1 VVAWALEFFDV
12 YADLMEPNFDSGLIG
27 FELVAVQMTVEEVVQ
42 MPFLVMMPLA
52 QGLGWTVVLE
62 ILAVAVQIA
71 ESLHLWYGKGFWIGD
86 VLMSHETAAD
96 RQK

>member
-1 VVAWALEFFDV
+1 
-12 YADLMEPNFDSGLIG
+12 
-27 FELVAVQMTVEEVVQ
+27 
-42 MPFLVMMPLA
+42 MMPLA

-96 RQK
+96 RQR